1 MMTAAPNEQEW
12 CSFGPFTVDLANRRL
27 VRDGLAVEIEPKP
40 FEILALL
47 LAQPG
52 SVVSYEGF
60 KQALWP
66 DIAVE
71 VVPNLNTQ
79 VNKLRKAL
87 GETPDSRYIL
97 TKRGE
102 GYFFNPG
109 VPIQKLPPG
118 DLAPSAP
125 LAPTEHDHS
134 VEGDST
140 RRIWL
145 KRSLISVPTAVAA
158 ASLGVSL
165 TNIRRG
171 HLGPPTAYRVEGS
184 TLIVTG
190 RDNVELWRY
199 TFSEPLQPWLYRN
212 RDRSQDVCAFC
223 DVDGDGRI
231 ETLFL
236 AQPDRPGIGARLVC
250 FDHRG
255 RRLWDFEPTSSVLA
269 TTGER
274 FPPHFIS
281 GRSRRSS
288 LPTAKPHLSQLRAL
302 TTSATPVKSRYW
314 MAGPGSWSAN
324 SGTEA
329 RSGSWP

>member
-1 MMTAAPNEQEW
+1 MMTAAPNEQQW
-12 CSFGPFTVDLANRRL
+12 RSFGPFAVDLANRRL

-47 LAQPG
+47 LAEPG
-52 SVVSYEGF
+52 RVVSYEGF
-60 KQALWP
+60 KQELWP

-102 GYFFNPG
+102 GYFFNPA

-125 LAPTEHDHS
+125 LAPTEHDGS
-134 VEGDST
+134 VEADST

-145 KRSLISVPTAVAA
+145 KRCLIGVPAAVAGALGA
-158 ASLGVSL
+158 AVPFLWRAYG
-165 TNIRRG
+165 G
-171 HLGPPTAYRVEGS
+171 APTAYRVEGS

-190 RDNVELWRY
+190 RENLELWSY
-199 TFSEPLQPWLYRN
+199 TFPEPLQPWLYQE
-212 RDRSQDVCAFC
+212 RDRSICAFC
-223 DVDGDGRI
+223 DTDGDGRV

-236 AQPDRPGIGARLVC
+236 AAPDRRGAGARLFC
-250 FDHRG
+250 FDYRG
-255 RRLWDFEPTSSVLA
+255 RKLWEFEPKSSVLA
-269 TTGER
+269 RTGER
-274 FPPHFIS
+274 FPPPFHIRTFAPLKPAHS
-281 GRSRRSS
+281 K
-288 LPTAKPHLSQLRAL
+288 TAFVAVTSPHHV
-302 TTSATPVKSRYW
+302 TTPVKSRYW
-314 MAGPGSWSAN
+314 MAGPGSW
-324 SGTEA
+324 
-329 RSGSWP
+329 